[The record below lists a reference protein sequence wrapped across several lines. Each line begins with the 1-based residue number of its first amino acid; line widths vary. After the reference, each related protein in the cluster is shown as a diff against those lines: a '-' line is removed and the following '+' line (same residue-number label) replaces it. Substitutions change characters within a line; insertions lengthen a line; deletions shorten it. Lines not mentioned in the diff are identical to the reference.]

1 MAGGRQKCSLSFLHQ
16 PFKQPCHA
24 HLHASSIQAYHHF
37 NESDIQCLHKLL
49 PLRKGYSQ
57 QSLAVHH
64 NYFSFLHNSLFSLE
78 LVNSLMLSFALFSM
92 YLSLLQPQLC
102 QPSKSPLQMFQST
115 RDPVFHLP
123 KTIPLRKYR
132 GSSHEIPALPT
143 QCLAWLASQLLH
155 LPSRFFSP
163 FL

>member
-1 MAGGRQKCSLSFLHQ
+1 MASGRQKCSLSFPHQ

-24 HLHASSIQAYHHF
+24 HLHASPRQAYHHF

-64 NYFSFLHNSLFSLE
+64 NYFSFLHNGLFSLD
-78 LVNSLMLSFALFSM
+78 LLIVSCFRLLCFLCTHHCYSPNSANCRNLLSDASEHQGL
-92 YLSLLQPQLC
+92 
-102 QPSKSPLQMFQST
+102 
-115 RDPVFHLP
+115 FHLP
-123 KTIPLRKYR
+123 RKTPLRKHR

-143 QCLAWLASQLLH
+143 QCLVWLASHLLH
-155 LPSRFFSP
+155 LPSRVFSP
-163 FL
+163 FLWG

>member
-1 MAGGRQKCSLSFLHQ
+1 MASGRQKCGLSFPHQ

-24 HLHASSIQAYHHF
+24 HLHASPRQAYHHF
-37 NESDIQCLHKLL
+37 NERDIQCLHKLL

-64 NYFSFLHNSLFSLE
+64 NYFSFLHNGLFSLE
-78 LVNSLMLSFALFSM
+78 LVNPLLLSSALFSM
-92 YLSLLQPQLC
+92 YSSLLQPQLC
-102 QPSKSPLQMFQST
+102 QLSKSPLQMLQST
-115 RDPVFHLP
+115 RDSVFHLP
-123 KTIPLRKYR
+123 RKTPLRKHR

-143 QCLAWLASQLLH
+143 QCLVWLASQLLH
-155 LPSRFFSP
+155 LPSRVFSP